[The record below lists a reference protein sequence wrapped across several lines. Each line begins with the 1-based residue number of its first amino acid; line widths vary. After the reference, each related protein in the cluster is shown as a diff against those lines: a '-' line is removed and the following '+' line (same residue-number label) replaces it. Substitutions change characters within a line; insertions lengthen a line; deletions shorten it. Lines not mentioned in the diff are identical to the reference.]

1 MNWKSLIFRFI
12 VFAVFMFAIFFSIG
26 HKNLGSN
33 YTSRDYAQDAL
44 SAIALSL
51 GSIGDDQLKQ
61 LESRK
66 IRHILLGCALVW
78 FVVCS
83 FFLFILERPL
93 RGPVFEGF
101 FGGILFLI
109 AAQFPLAVYLNRK
122 QNKSNSQPTI
132 ADAS

>member
-12 VFAVFMFAIFFSIG
+12 VYAVFLFAIFFSISQK
-26 HKNLGSN
+26 HPGSH
-33 YTSRDYAQDAL
+33 YTSRDYVQDVL

-51 GSIGDDQLKQ
+51 GSIGDDLLKQ
-61 LESRK
+61 CESRK
-66 IRHILLGCALVW
+66 FRHILLGCALVW

-83 FFLFILERPL
+83 FLLFILERPL
-93 RGPVFEGF
+93 REPVFEGF

-109 AAQFPLAVYLNRK
+109 AAQFPLALYLNRK
-122 QNKSNSQPTI
+122 QNKTNLQPTI